1 MSTVSRF
8 QILNSAGLELQF
20 HLKCSKMVQ
29 SSELQH
35 GFGCVSHWFQFQLCL
50 NFAVRADP
58 FSVACHYSATF
69 CVLTCRLLDRC
80 LMHLIPQYCEAE
92 DGGTTSQKT
101 PSPLASNSIY
111 CRGEGKSES
120 RRKSKQKQFP
130 VKTSGKQYQSLQ
142 LTSYARVLEK
152 VKLAPV
158 DCFNSI
164 TKPCILAQSKI

>member
-1 MSTVSRF
+1 
-8 QILNSAGLELQF
+8 
-20 HLKCSKMVQ
+20 MVQ
-29 SSELQH
+29 SSEIQH

-58 FSVACHYSATF
+58 SSVACHYSATF
-69 CVLTCRLLDRC
+69 CVFNCRLLDRC
-80 LMHLIPQYCEAE
+80 LMHLIPQYCKAE
-92 DGGTTSQKT
+92 DGGTTKKHPVHQLPT
-101 PSPLASNSIY
+101 PFTVEV
-111 CRGEGKSES
+111 RGKSES